1 MLQSM
6 TGYANKEVE
15 INGESY
21 EIEIKSLNS
30 KHCDIYL
37 KIPDFL
43 NSREIEIRN
52 LLKHKLQRGKIN
64 LYMKQVTSDQK
75 SSYTI
80 NQGVVKQYI
89 NELSKLEDSKGSDS
103 LISIAMNLPDSI
115 TESKSQETNEHID
128 ELIDQ
133 LNDVINNMILS
144 RKKEGELLETDIKNS
159 IEIISKSLVNIEN
172 YDKKRID
179 NLQNRLREKLE
190 ELKAE
195 VDENRY
201 EQEILYYTEKLDI
214 NEELV
219 RLKIHLEEFE
229 GSLNHKG
236 MTGKKLGF
244 IGQEMGR
251 EINTIGSKAND
262 SHIQHQVITMKEEL
276 EKIKEQTLNV
286 F

>member
-219 RLKIHLEEFE
+219 RLKIHLKEFE

>member
-1 MLQSM
+1 M

-219 RLKIHLEEFE
+219 RLKIHLKEFE
-229 GSLNHKG
+229 GSLNHNG

>member
-43 NSREIEIRN
+43 SSREIEIRN

>member
-159 IEIISKSLVNIEN
+159 IEIISKSLENIKN

-229 GSLNHKG
+229 GSLNHNG

>member
-43 NSREIEIRN
+43 SSREIEIRN

-159 IEIISKSLVNIEN
+159 IEIISKSLENIKN

>member
-43 NSREIEIRN
+43 SSREIEIRN

-229 GSLNHKG
+229 GSLNHNG

>member
-219 RLKIHLEEFE
+219 RLKIHLKEFE
-229 GSLNHKG
+229 GSLNHNG